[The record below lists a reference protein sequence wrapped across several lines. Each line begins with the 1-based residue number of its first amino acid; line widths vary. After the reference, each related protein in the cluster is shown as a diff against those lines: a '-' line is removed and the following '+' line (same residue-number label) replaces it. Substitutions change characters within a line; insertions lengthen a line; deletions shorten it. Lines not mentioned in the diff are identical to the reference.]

1 MKTKRSGIDLL
12 TTRGGR
18 HTCLEWRENHTSN
31 WFYLTRCEHVL
42 WNPFERTAVLKTA
55 ALPRKESGD
64 THQNTRLSV
73 FHTRTRHE
81 KLLFMCFLLCV
92 CVCTDCISSCSWRR
106 SCIVARLAALRLS
119 VYLCVECVYPPRV
132 RLCTRVWLLS
142 LEPLCSPRPRV
153 IRQMKRSAL

>member
-1 MKTKRSGIDLL
+1 MRTTVKTKRSGFDLL

-42 WNPFERTAVLKTA
+42 WNPFERTDVLKTA

-64 THQNTRLSV
+64 THQNTWLSV
-73 FHTRTRHE
+73 FYTRTRHE

-92 CVCTDCISSCSWRR
+92 CAIHRLYLFMQLASELYRSEAGSTEAIGLSVCRVCVSSSCAFVH
-106 SCIVARLAALRLS
+106 SCLAAVTRASLF
-119 VYLCVECVYPPRV
+119 PPSS
-132 RLCTRVWLLS
+132 CY
-142 LEPLCSPRPRV
+142 
-153 IRQMKRSAL
+153 